1 MKNDLSDPW
10 KAIKRPDKM
19 STVTARRV
27 DSSSPWGV
35 FWAVDVDG
43 NCLLM
48 LQHGRDAMAPRRL
61 PKLRG
66 LQVETRLPEEG
77 PHGLLVIR
85 LLEREQ
91 REIFHRLCLDIV
103 AATVAAKAEEEAI
116 ERFLGRT
123 WRWHRL
129 LRSGRDGRLSEEE
142 QRGLAGELRFLGRHL
157 FPTLGIAVAVRC
169 WTGPLDAPKDFE
181 IGRTSVEVKA
191 RRGTATPQVPIASE
205 HQLDSSGVGSLLLY
219 VAEVTAA
226 TEGTV
231 ALTITEIAEEVRS
244 VIAAREPAAIE
255 LFEERLLSMGF
266 DWEDDYSDK
275 RWFTGREHLFEVR
288 EGFPRI
294 TASMVP
300 GGVQNVH
307 YSISLPECESFRVD
321 ISELKNLLSGGSCG
335 DRH

>member
-10 KAIKRPDKM
+10 KPIKRPDKM

-48 LQHGRDAMAPRRL
+48 LQHRRDAMAPRRL

-66 LQVETRLPEEG
+66 LQVETRLPEVG
-77 PHGLLVIR
+77 SHGLLVIR

-103 AATVAAKAEEEAI
+103 AATVAAKSEEEAI

-129 LRSGRDGRLSEEE
+129 LRSGRDGRLTEEE

-157 FPTLGIAVAVRC
+157 FPTVGIAVAVRC

-191 RRGTATPQVPIASE
+191 RRGTATPHVPIASE
-205 HQLDSSGVGSLLLY
+205 HQLDSSGVGALFLY
-219 VAEVTAA
+219 VVEVTAA
-226 TEGTV
+226 TEDTM
-231 ALTITEIAEEVRS
+231 ALTITEMAEEVRA
-244 VIAAREPAAIE
+244 VIAAQEPAAIE

-321 ISELKNLLSGGSCG
+321 VSDLTNLLSGGSCG

>member
-1 MKNDLSDPW
+1 MKNDLYDPW
-10 KAIKRPDKM
+10 KPIKRPDKM

-48 LQHGRDAMAPRRL
+48 LQHGRDAMVPRRL

-103 AATVAAKAEEEAI
+103 AATVAAKAEEEAV

-226 TEGTV
+226 TEDTV

>member
-1 MKNDLSDPW
+1 MKSDLSDPW
-10 KAIKRPDKM
+10 KPIKRPDKM

-48 LQHGRDAMAPRRL
+48 LQHSREVMAPRRL

-66 LQVETRLPEEG
+66 LQVETRSPDVG

-103 AATVAAKAEEEAI
+103 EATHAAKSEEEAI

-129 LRSGRDGRLSEEE
+129 LRSGRDGRLTEEE
-142 QRGLAGELRFLGRHL
+142 QRGLAGELRFLGMHL
-157 FPTLGIAVAVRC
+157 FPTVGIAVGVRC
-169 WTGPLDAPKDFE
+169 WTGPLDSPKDFE
-181 IGRTSVEVKA
+181 IGGVCVEVKA
-191 RRGTATPQVPIASE
+191 RRGTATPYVAVASE
-205 HQLDSSGVGSLLLY
+205 HQLDSNGVEVLFLY
-219 VAEVTAA
+219 VAEVTVA
-226 TEGTV
+226 TEDKSG
-231 ALTITEIAEEVRS
+231 LTITELAEEIRS
-244 VIAAREPAAIE
+244 MIAAQEPAAID
-255 LFEERLLSMGF
+255 LFEERLLSIGF

-275 RWFTGREHLFEVR
+275 RWVKGREHVFEVR

-300 GGVQNVH
+300 GGVHNLR

-321 ISELKNLLSGGSCG
+321 ILKLRNLLSGGNRG

>member
-1 MKNDLSDPW
+1 MKSDLSDPW
-10 KAIKRPDKM
+10 KPIKRPDKM

-35 FWAVDVDG
+35 FWAIDADG

-48 LQHGRDAMAPRRL
+48 LQFRRETMEPRRL

-66 LQVETRLPEEG
+66 LQVETRSPEVG

-103 AATVAAKAEEEAI
+103 AATVAAESEEEAI

-129 LRSGRDGRLSEEE
+129 LRSGRDGRLTEEE
-142 QRGLAGELRFLGRHL
+142 QRGLAGELRFLGTHL
-157 FPTLGIAVAVRC
+157 LPIVGVAVAVRC
-169 WTGPLDAPKDFE
+169 WTGPLDSPKDFE
-181 IGRTSVEVKA
+181 IGGNCVEVKA
-191 RRGTATPQVPIASE
+191 RRGTATPYVAIASE
-205 HQLDSSGVGSLLLY
+205 HQLDSSGVSFLYLY

-226 TEGTV
+226 TEDS
-231 ALTITEIAEEVRS
+231 ALTITEMAEEVRS
-244 VIAAREPAAIE
+244 VIAAGDPAAIE
-255 LFEERLLSMGF
+255 LFEERLLSIGF

-275 RWFTGREHLFEVR
+275 RWFTGREHLSR
-288 EGFPRI
+288 SGRGFHESWHPWFPVGCRMCAI
-294 TASMVP
+294 RSRYPNASRFA
-300 GGVQNVH
+300 
-307 YSISLPECESFRVD
+307 SIFP
-321 ISELKNLLSGGSCG
+321 I
-335 DRH
+335 

>member
-1 MKNDLSDPW
+1 MKSDLSDPW
-10 KAIKRPDKM
+10 MPIKRPDKM

-48 LQHGRDAMAPRRL
+48 LQHRRETMVPRRI

-66 LQVETRLPEEG
+66 LQVETRSPEVG

-103 AATVAAKAEEEAI
+103 AATVAAKSEKEAI

-142 QRGLAGELRFLGRHL
+142 QKGLAGELSFLGTHL
-157 FPTLGIAVAVRC
+157 FPTVGISRAVRC
-169 WTGPLDAPKDFE
+169 WTGPLDSPKDFE
-181 IGRTSVEVKA
+181 IGGTCVEVKA
-191 RRGTATPQVPIASE
+191 RRGAATPHVAIASE
-205 HQLDSSGVGSLLLY
+205 HQLDSNGVEALFLY
-219 VAEVTAA
+219 VAAVTVA
-226 TEGTV
+226 TEDNA
-231 ALTITEIAEEVRS
+231 ALTITEMAEEIRS
-244 VIAAREPAAIE
+244 VIAAQEPAAID
-255 LFEERLLSMGF
+255 LFEERLLSIGF
-266 DWEDDYSDK
+266 DWEDDYSDN
-275 RWFTGREHLFEVR
+275 RWLKGREHVFEVR

-300 GGVQNVH
+300 GGVHNLR

-321 ISELKNLLSGGSCG
+321 ISDLTNLLSGGNCG

>member
-1 MKNDLSDPW
+1 MKNDFSDPW
-10 KAIKRPDKM
+10 KPIKRPDKM
-19 STVTARRV
+19 SIVTARRV
-27 DSSSPWGV
+27 DSSSRWGV

-48 LQHGRDAMAPRRL
+48 LQHRREAMTPRRL

-66 LQVETRLPEEG
+66 LHVETRSPGVG
-77 PHGLLVIR
+77 PHSLLVIR

-91 REIFHRLCLDIV
+91 REIFHRLCLDII
-103 AATVAAKAEEEAI
+103 AATGAAESEEDAI

-142 QRGLAGELRFLGRHL
+142 QRGLAGELRFLGSHL
-157 FPTLGIAVAVRC
+157 FPTVGIAVAVRC

-181 IGRTSVEVKA
+181 IGGNCVEVKA
-191 RRGTATPQVPIASE
+191 RRGTATPYVPIASE
-205 HQLDSSGVGSLLLY
+205 HQLDSSGVGALFLY
-219 VAEVTAA
+219 VAEVTVA
-226 TEGTV
+226 TEKTV
-231 ALTITEIAEEVRS
+231 GLTITEIAEEVRS
-244 VIAAREPAAIE
+244 AIVAREPAAIE
-255 LFEERLLSMGF
+255 IFEERLLSMGF

-275 RWFTGREHLFEVR
+275 RWFTGGEHLFEVR

-294 TASMVP
+294 TSSMVP

-307 YSISLPECESFRVD
+307 YSVSLPECESFRVE
-321 ISELKNLLSGGSCG
+321 ISELTNMLSGGGGG